1 MNIPAWVD
9 KGKRSKSERCVAR
22 LKYVIGLLAAQHTSR
37 GSARALAEKVGLNH
51 STVSIYV
58 RRGKFSDQAAHT
70 IVINLNDPTITVGML
85 TDPLSIAKAPG

>member
-22 LKYVIGLLAAQHTSR
+22 LKYVIGMLAARHTSR
-37 GSARALAEKVGLNH
+37 GSARALAEMVGLNH

-58 RRGKFSDQAAHT
+58 RRGKFSDQAART
-70 IVINLNDPTITVGML
+70 IVTSLNDSTLTVGML
-85 TDPLSIAKAPG
+85 TDPLSIDKAPG